1 MPTQDLGKCP
11 DPGIMNV
18 LFEARRIRNSSSTS
32 KHSSPRPS
40 VSVSDVKKVRSKE
53 SLSLVEPPKHAKRVT
68 FSKQRPVVKTT
79 QQTTVKDT
87 EMQTGLTSCLI
98 TNPTLDL
105 RAAGGAN
112 NPAERKVGWLARTDS
127 ECQFKAPG
135 IDFLTERDTN
145 VITFE
150 VKMRDSLQ
158 SVKDYTTKCDYFPKF
173 VDKRP
178 YKDQATQTLYR
189 ESSAQTVAY
198 LPEIV
203 DKEKVE
209 NLELFNLATL
219 LPGDKPPGLYEVEIL
234 ERARKRWAFNKALKT
249 NFMKQLHEAR
259 ESAIKSKYRP
269 ILEAFEWEQWIE
281 REEYI
286 QECQMMRLEIVI
298 CMFDKREQEMHNA
311 SRTRIE
317 VACRTIE
324 KRRQHGLTKN
334 EIQYQRAMRR
344 LQIEHSGTSRRWK
357 KQSPMQALGSPCSE
371 FYGPLIRHGVDPARR
386 NFVGDGRKAFDMR
399 IDNLEKRVNM
409 DKLECPFTK
418 LKEWSKPK
426 EYVKEYEQNFC
437 SDKHLQKLYESLK
450 SLRSQ
455 ATKHKTAPKCLK
467 RRPKPPSEVD
477 SRISFNYED
486 VDARDFFKDR
496 ARRTEGTDAARH
508 EALSPEQLLA
518 IQNFLEDED
527 RRKNSPDIAKQMLE
541 ERNHED
547 LEQLLHMYEGSTIGW
562 IMQFL
567 SEEMERLKEQ
577 RKLHFFSILAQKE
590 RWRREAAEAGLRQKE
605 NNMRTLYEDIFQ
617 QSNVVH
623 NDVADDFINSI
634 LTTDMAHIAE
644 RDASEAVVTLAKQ
657 IDQDIQRW
665 LESFK
670 LIQTPLTYEPLREV
684 LRGMVFPELNAL
696 VLKYEKTLIA
706 KYIIDDV
713 IFSRIWE
720 EMETYDI
727 ASTLT
732 SDLIDRLIDN
742 DLYFF
747 STESESDTP
756 YSTSY
761 KEAKAILRKVI
772 RQAVPGRRWMTET
785 ERIAHETYNTLFD
798 DVFEGILQ
806 KMNMDL
812 EPIEPV
818 VVRQAFS
825 RQVISGHDNIRELEA
840 EKILERTKAES
851 HGETD
856 LENII
861 HLRTQVLSLL
871 KKMKGDK
878 ITKDLV
884 TDEKYIGDD
893 KPQNADDLKDDQLV
907 HRHVYNEV
915 QAEQFAD
922 EEDVCSIQSI
932 MDILKEE
939 DFGALRHIMKK
950 EQPKETSS
958 SLSDIGVNFGNQGT
972 QTKQEDQLIGAF
984 NELIYTEGSEENTE
998 YEADDERSWWNQEGE
1013 QEEEE
1018 DIYGVGT
1025 SQLEDGQES
1034 QVEKT
1039 LKNQLKESSEEPAQ
1053 EPAQEP
1059 VQEPAQ
1065 DPAEEPSQEPAQA
1078 PSNEPSN
1085 VPSMKSKIHSNQDSD
1100 EDLKTDEQLYNK
1112 SSDFLIDQENDA
1124 PKESRKNNPSTFFD
1138 ARATKKFSVVTSNYD
1153 LSTAPQGTSDENAGL
1168 RSTGSHRE

>member
-1 MPTQDLGKCP
+1 MPARDMGKSQDP
-11 DPGIMNV
+11 DITNV
-18 LFEARRIRNSSSTS
+18 LFEVRRIRNSSSTS
-32 KHSSPRPS
+32 KHSSPR
-40 VSVSDVKKVRSKE
+40 VSDVKSVRSKE
-53 SLSLVEPPKHAKRVT
+53 QHLLVEPPKHAKRVT
-68 FSKQRPVVKTT
+68 FSKQRRVVQQP

-98 TNPTLDL
+98 TNPSVDP
-105 RAAGGAN
+105 RVAGGAN

-173 VDKRP
+173 VDQRP
-178 YKDQATQTLYR
+178 FKDQTTQTLYR

-198 LPEIV
+198 LPEII
-203 DKEKVE
+203 DKEQDE
-209 NLELFNLATL
+209 NLELFNLAGL

-234 ERARKRWAFNKALKT
+234 ERARKRWAFNKALRT

-259 ESAIKSKYRP
+259 ESAIESKYRP

-281 REEYI
+281 REEHI

-298 CMFDKREQEMHNA
+298 RMFDKREKDMHTA
-311 SRTRIE
+311 SKTRIE
-317 VACRTIE
+317 EACQRIE
-324 KRRQHGLTKN
+324 KRRQRGLTKN

-371 FYGPLIRHGVDPARR
+371 FYGPLMRHGVDPARR

-455 ATKHKTAPKCLK
+455 AMKQKTAPKCLK
-467 RRPKPPSEVD
+467 RRPKPPSEVN
-477 SRISFNYED
+477 SRISFNYES

-496 ARRTEGTDAARH
+496 AHRTEGSDGKGH
-508 EALSPEQLLA
+508 QDLSPEQMLA
-518 IQNFLEDED
+518 IQNFLEDDE
-527 RRKNSPDIAKQMLE
+527 RRKNSPDIAKQMLA
-541 ERNHED
+541 ERRNED
-547 LEQLLHMYEGSTIGW
+547 LEQMLHMYEGSTIGW
-562 IMQFL
+562 LMQFL

-605 NNMRTLYEDIFQ
+605 NNMRLLYEDIFQ

-623 NDVADDFINSI
+623 HEVADDFINSI

-644 RDASEAVVTLAKQ
+644 CDAAEAVVTLAKQ
-657 IDQDIQRW
+657 IDADIQRW

-684 LRGMVFPELNAL
+684 LRSMIFPDLNTL

-713 IFSRIWE
+713 IFSRVWDE
-720 EMETYDI
+720 LDTYDI

-756 YSTSY
+756 RRTSY
-761 KEAKAILRKVI
+761 YEAKAILRKVI
-772 RQAVPGRRWMTET
+772 RQAVPGRRWKTET
-785 ERIAHETYNTLFD
+785 ERVAHENYNSLLD
-798 DVFEGILQ
+798 DVFDGILD
-806 KMNMDL
+806 KADKDL
-812 EPIEPV
+812 DPMEPV
-818 VVRQAFS
+818 VLHQAFS
-825 RQVISGHDNIRELEA
+825 RQAISEEDNIHELERL
-840 EKILERTKAES
+840 KILERGKTDS
-851 HGETD
+851 YGEAD
-856 LENII
+856 FENITY
-861 HLRTQVLSLL
+861 LRTQVLSLL

-878 ITKDLV
+878 VTKPLA
-884 TDEKYIGDD
+884 TDEKYMNDFKPKAEDD
-893 KPQNADDLKDDQLV
+893 KSDKFVQL
-907 HRHVYNEV
+907 HVYNDVEA
-915 QAEQFAD
+915 QKLPD
-922 EEDVCSIQSI
+922 EEDICSIQSI
-932 MDILKEE
+932 MDIFKEE
-939 DFGALRHIMKK
+939 DFGALRHMMKRDK
-950 EQPKETSS
+950 EKDSS
-958 SLSDIGVNFGNQGT
+958 SSMTYIGVDFDNQGT
-972 QTKQEDQLIGAF
+972 QTRQEDQLIGAF
-984 NELIYTEGSEENTE
+984 NELIYTERSEENTE
-998 YEADDERSWWNQEGE
+998 YEADDERSWWNQG
-1013 QEEEE
+1013 EEENE
-1018 DIYGVGT
+1018 LKEQP
-1025 SQLEDGQES
+1025 SKEPSKQSSMEQLTEPSKE
-1034 QVEKT
+1034 
-1039 LKNQLKESSEEPAQ
+1039 QLKEESKKPPMEQPKDESEE
-1053 EPAQEP
+1053 
-1059 VQEPAQ
+1059 
-1065 DPAEEPSQEPAQA
+1065 DL
-1078 PSNEPSN
+1078 
-1085 VPSMKSKIHSNQDSD
+1085 SD
-1100 EDLKTDEQLYNK
+1100 EENDDIKKK
-1112 SSDFLIDQENDA
+1112 SSGFLIDVDDDELQKSSARDTRN
-1124 PKESRKNNPSTFFD
+1124 TFFD
-1138 ARATKKFSVVTSNYD
+1138 ARTTKRFSVVASNYELNVTND
-1153 LSTAPQGTSDENAGL
+1153 NDHQEELKKEESYELPKKN
-1168 RSTGSHRE
+1168 SHRE